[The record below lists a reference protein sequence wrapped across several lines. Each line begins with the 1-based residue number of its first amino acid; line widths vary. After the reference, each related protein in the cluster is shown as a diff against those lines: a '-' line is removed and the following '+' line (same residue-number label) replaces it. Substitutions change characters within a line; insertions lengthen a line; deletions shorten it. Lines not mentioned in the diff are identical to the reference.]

1 MRYGTVP
8 VVRRTGGLQDTV
20 IDFGDKGGYGIC
32 FNFATVE
39 DIVQSMGRALSL
51 YEDAAKMEEVR
62 LRMMNIESSWESS
75 ALKYIDLYL
84 SI

>member
-1 MRYGTVP
+1 
-8 VVRRTGGLQDTV
+8 
-20 IDFGDKGGYGIC
+20 
-32 FNFATVE
+32 VE